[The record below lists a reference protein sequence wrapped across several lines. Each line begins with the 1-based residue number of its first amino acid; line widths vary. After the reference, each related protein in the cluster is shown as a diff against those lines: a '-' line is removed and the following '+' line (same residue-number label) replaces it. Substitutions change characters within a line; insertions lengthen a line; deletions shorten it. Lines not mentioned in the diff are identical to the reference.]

1 MQWICIAVF
10 ALLCCGVVS
19 LFHLTYQ
26 DFMALFSSRRRAS
39 LKDELEMLKG
49 KPPKGFFGKEFY
61 EVEQI
66 LKATGREGKF
76 DFLKKMMLIL
86 FAGGVVLALLLNNAY
101 MIPVFGIG
109 LGLAP
114 LWYIRATSAK
124 YKRRLNEDLETALSI
139 VTTSYLRTEDIRQS
153 VRENLEYMTDPVK
166 TYFQEFVIEIDL
178 INANI
183 ISALNTLKMKIPN
196 AIFHEWVDTLVTC
209 QSDRNMKHTLTNTVQ
224 KFSDV
229 RIVQGELDAM
239 LAEPRREAITMM
251 FLVVSNIP
259 LLYVLNKD
267 WFQSLLFTTQGKIA
281 LAICAGIILLAMARI
296 IKLSKP
302 VEYQGG
308 IKNVHFVVFSRDF
321 SRCRCIQ
328 PDLRCVGGADCQNH
342 EDDDANRQTS
352 RRKAGETAGCV
363 CHPSGRQ
370 TGAVCAAGQ
379 AAACE
384 NPDCVGGDRAT
395 DLP

>member
-1 MQWICIAVF
+1 MDLYSRLCAPVLRHRLPLPFNLSGFYGFVF
-10 ALLCCGVVS
+10 QQEACVVKG
-19 LFHLTYQ
+19 
-26 DFMALFSSRRRAS
+26 RAGNAQRQAAER
-39 LKDELEMLKG
+39 L
-49 KPPKGFFGKEFY
+49 FGKEFY

-76 DFLKKMMLIL
+76 DFLKKIMLIL

-139 VTTSYLRTEDIRQS
+139 VTTSYLRTEDIRQA

-239 LAEPRREAITMM
+239 LAEPRRGGHYHDVPSGVQHSAAVRSQQRLVSI
-251 FLVVSNIP
+251 LVV
-259 LLYVLNKD
+259 Y
-267 WFQSLLFTTQGKIA
+267 
-281 LAICAGIILLAMARI
+281 
-296 IKLSKP
+296 
-302 VEYQGG
+302 
-308 IKNVHFVVFSRDF
+308 H
-321 SRCRCIQ
+321 
-328 PDLRCVGGADCQNH
+328 
-342 EDDDANRQTS
+342 
-352 RRKAGETAGCV
+352 
-363 CHPSGRQ
+363 
-370 TGAVCAAGQ
+370 AGQ
-379 AAACE
+379 DRIGNLRGHYPA
-384 NPDCVGGDRAT
+384 GDG
-395 DLP
+395 PHH

>member
-10 ALLCCGVVS
+10 ALLCCGIVS

-76 DFLKKMMLIL
+76 DFLKKIMLIL

-153 VRENLEYMTDPVK
+153 VMENLEYMTDPVK

-308 IKNVHFVVFSRDF
+308 
-321 SRCRCIQ
+321 
-328 PDLRCVGGADCQNH
+328 
-342 EDDDANRQTS
+342 
-352 RRKAGETAGCV
+352 
-363 CHPSGRQ
+363 
-370 TGAVCAAGQ
+370 
-379 AAACE
+379 
-384 NPDCVGGDRAT
+384 
-395 DLP
+395 